1 MRNRNKELFIGF
13 LLLLCGCLIYLLFRS
28 KTIRLYQWCE
38 WAGLSESIDS
48 LRQLAHGWQLSD
60 FVLYSLPDGL
70 YCASYILVMNA
81 LWNGGKKS
89 RMVMV
94 SLIPMAAIC
103 HELLQAMGLV
113 RGTFDP
119 VDLLCYV
126 LPLTVFFLGASH
138 SIESSN

>member
-1 MRNRNKELFIGF
+1 
-13 LLLLCGCLIYLLFRS
+13 
-28 KTIRLYQWCE
+28 
-38 WAGLSESIDS
+38 
-48 LRQLAHGWQLSD
+48 
-60 FVLYSLPDGL
+60 
-70 YCASYILVMNA
+70 
-81 LWNGGKKS
+81 
-89 RMVMV
+89 
-94 SLIPMAAIC
+94 MAAIC